1 MRILLAEDDKSLS
14 RAISTILTKSNYAV
28 DVVDNGNDALYSL
41 ECNLYDGAILDILM
55 PGQDG
60 IAVLKAIREK
70 NINTPVI
77 MLTAKSTIEDKV
89 TGLDSG
95 ANDYLTKPF
104 DTRELLARL
113 RSITR
118 APGVQNDTCIRVGNV
133 SLDEKTCVLSTPNGR
148 YQLPNKEFQMMQ
160 MFLSN
165 PDQVIS
171 AERFLEKI
179 WSIDSDA
186 ETNTVWTYV
195 SYLRRKLEALQADVA
210 IETRRN
216 LGYVLVKRHG

>member
-118 APGVQNDTCIRVGNV
+118 APGVQNDTCIHVGNV

>member
-55 PGQDG
+55 PGQDD

>member
-55 PGQDG
+55 PGMDG

-118 APGVQNDTCIRVGNV
+118 APGVQNDACIHVGNV
-133 SLDEKTCVLSTPNGR
+133 SLDEKTCVLSTPSGR

-179 WSIDSDA
+179 WSVDSDA

-210 IETRRN
+210 IETKRN